1 MPYLDGRTAVI
12 TGSSRG
18 IGRAI
23 ALELARRG
31 AMLVINYIEHEE
43 KAAQTRAEAERMG
56 VRAEVVRANVASPD
70 EARKMIALA
79 LDQFGSIDILV
90 NNAGIVRDKTLW
102 EMSDDQWHDVVNVDL
117 HGVYYCSREVVP
129 YMRERGYG
137 RIVNIAS
144 IVGQTGAFGQTNYA
158 AAKAG
163 VIGFTK
169 AAALELAR
177 YGITVNA
184 VCPGYVDTDML
195 AAVPEAIREQIKA
208 RIPLKRFAQPDEIAR
223 VVRFLVEE
231 GDYITGQ
238 RINVN
243 GGLFMA

>member
-43 KAAQTRAEAERMG
+43 KAAQTKAEAERMG

-70 EARKMIALA
+70 EARKMTALA

-231 GDYITGQ
+231 GDYIAGQ
-238 RINVN
+238 CINVN

>member
-43 KAAQTRAEAERMG
+43 KAAQTKAEAERMG

-137 RIVNIAS
+137 RTVNIAS

-158 AAKAG
+158 TAKAG

-238 RINVN
+238 CINVN